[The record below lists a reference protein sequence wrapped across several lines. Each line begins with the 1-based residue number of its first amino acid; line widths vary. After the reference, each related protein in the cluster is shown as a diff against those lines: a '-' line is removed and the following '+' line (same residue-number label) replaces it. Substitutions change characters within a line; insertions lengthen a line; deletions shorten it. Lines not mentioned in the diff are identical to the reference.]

1 MATISNYVRWAT
13 NTEELKR
20 NLKEGLDSIEATRAG
35 ANKLVESLGGDKLI
49 AAAHRYAA
57 AVQEIGGVS
66 NLTRQ
71 EQERVNAVVEKAI
84 AKYEALGKTAPA
96 ALRELAAATKQT
108 GTEWESFTK
117 NFKVDTAI
125 DQPLGTA
132 KEAVNAF
139 AATLGPTGIAALAT
153 AASIGAIGVAAF
165 ELAEKA
171 AAVGGELNDM
181 SEKTGMS
188 VPALSKLSLAAQVA
202 GSDLGRMSSALF
214 MFEKNLGEGSK
225 KFEEGLHRLGLT
237 IEEVKAV
244 GPDDWLALIAERLH
258 HIEDPSERAAAA
270 MELFGKQ
277 GRDIIPTLLKLS
289 EAEQQVADIQ
299 PWTEEQAKQAEQFE
313 MQMKSAK
320 IHAESLGTAIGRDLI
335 PWINELMPAVKWLAS
350 TIWVQTGIPNTFHDI
365 SNAVSLTS
373 AAVDVLLGRLEQIPK
388 VTGAAARGVQAWK
401 DALKGREAGPLTLDP
416 GEQKA
421 AEQDLNETLKEQQR
435 VQKAAREEAEKQ
447 LTAWQN
453 LTGAGLALDGA
464 VESEV
469 RSWLALGKSQSD
481 IAAAYGLT
489 SQQVA
494 AVATQ
499 MKFEQSVL
507 DATTKAFGRQ
517 YAMLTPLTARFGE
530 LHDSLHLLIGDWNA
544 FHGGITVAGDEMAT
558 VTIPMFSTLPNVVPQ
573 GTKAIQDATAA
584 TKTFGDT
591 LTDAM
596 GDVPN
601 LLAAAFT
608 GGGGLGGAIKALGTK
623 VTAGLFGDKGAFS
636 GITKAATGGLTR
648 LFGDTIGGALG
659 AAIPGIGAL
668 IGPGITALVGGFRKL
683 FGGPSAEELK
693 GRATI
698 QDFEQQIA
706 STLTATQKL
715 EAGNDAWKQTTIAV
729 RDAYLAT
736 GRSEAEAE
744 AAVKRL
750 WDSSKKGAA
759 ETQAA
764 IDALNSVLQEQKQDQ
779 QDLEAAIQR
788 YGFSIEQLGPAMQ
801 KQRLDDQAK
810 QLLNDWRLLVGSGIA
825 VVDVDQRMASSIN
838 DYLKL
843 ARQTGQ
849 EVPASF
855 KPILQTMI
863 DNGTLLDDNGQAVTD
878 MGQLGVTWAESMTAG
893 FDRVVNKLQQLL
905 EGLGLVPKAL
915 DAIPDQKD
923 ITITPHLG
931 IPEEP
936 GGITGPRAEAAST
949 GGFVTALGIQRFDVG
964 GLVKASGWR
973 APWTFA
979 KTGTDVVPAML
990 TPGELVLNEPQQ
1002 AKIADLLAAGAAA
1015 AQGLLAGGKS
1025 GPAVVLQEK
1034 FEFSFDL
1041 RTIDGT
1047 DLQQTVET
1055 KLMPQIVSVI
1065 EDRRRGYA
1073 ARLQQALGTP

>member
-1 MATISNYVRWAT
+1 MAIITNTVRWST
-13 NTEELKR
+13 NVDELKR
-20 NLKEGLDSIEATRAG
+20 NLKSGLDQIEATRAG
-35 ANKLVESLGGDKLI
+35 AEKLVQSLGGDKLI
-49 AAAHRYAA
+49 AAAHKYAA

-66 NLTRQ
+66 SLTRQ

-84 AKYEALGKTAPA
+84 AKYEALGKTAPS
-96 ALRELAAATKQT
+96 ALRELAAATKQS
-108 GTEWESFTK
+108 GTEWDSFSK
-117 NFKVDTAI
+117 GFKVDEAI
-125 DQPLGTA
+125 NQPLGTA
-132 KEAVNAF
+132 KDAVNAF
-139 AATLGPTGIAALAT
+139 AGTLGPAGIAALAT
-153 AASIGAIGVAAF
+153 AASISAVGVAAF

-171 AAVGGELNDM
+171 AAVGAELNDM

-188 VPALSKLSLAAQVA
+188 VPALSKLSLSAQVA
-202 GSDLGRMSSALF
+202 GSDLNTMNSALF

-225 KFEEGLHRLGLT
+225 KFQEGLQRLGLS
-237 IEEVKAV
+237 IEQVKAV
-244 GPDDWLALIAERLH
+244 GPDDWLALIAERMH
-258 HIEDPSERAAAA
+258 NIEDPSERAAAA

-289 EAEQQVADIQ
+289 EAEEKIADIQ
-299 PWTEEQAKQAEQFE
+299 PWTEEEAKQAEEFE
-313 MQMKSAK
+313 MQVKSTK
-320 IHAESLGTAIGRDLI
+320 IHVEALGVAIGRDLI
-335 PWINELMPAVKWLAS
+335 PWINALMPPVKWLAN
-350 TIWVQTGIPNTFHDI
+350 TIWVQTGVPQIFHLIGDAI
-365 SNAVSLTS
+365 SWTTAT
-373 AAVDVLLGRLEQIPK
+373 VDVLLGRIDELPK
-388 VTGAAARGVQAWK
+388 VSGDAARGVKAWK
-401 DALKGREAGPLTLDP
+401 DALKEREAGPLTLDP
-416 GEQKA
+416 AEQKA

-447 LTAWQN
+447 LTAWNN

-464 VESEV
+464 IESEV

-517 YAMLTPLTARFGE
+517 YAMLTPLTARFGD
-530 LHDSLHLLIGDWNA
+530 LHDSLHVLIGDWNT
-544 FHGGITVAGDEMAT
+544 FHDGITVAGDTMAT

-573 GTKAIQDATAA
+573 GTKAIKEATAA

-608 GGGGLGGAIKALGTK
+608 GGGGLAGAGKALGTK
-623 VTAGLFGDKGAFS
+623 ITAGLFGEKGALS
-636 GITKAATGGLTR
+636 GVAAAATSGLKTV
-648 LFGDTIGGALG
+648 FGDTIGKALG
-659 AAIPGIGAL
+659 SALPGIGAL
-668 IGPGITALVGGFRKL
+668 IVPGIQALASGFKKL
-683 FGGPSAEELK
+683 FGGVSAEELK

-698 QDFEQQIA
+698 QDFEHQMA

-744 AAVKRL
+744 AAVTRL

-764 IDALNSVLQEQKQDQ
+764 IDAVNSVLQEQKQDQ

-801 KQRLDDQAK
+801 KQKLDDQAK
-810 QLLNDWRLLVGSGIA
+810 QLLNDWRLLVGSGIS
-825 VVDVDQRMASSIN
+825 VVDVDQKMASSIN

-843 ARQTGQ
+843 ARETGQ

-863 DNGTLLDDNGQAVTD
+863 DNGTLLDENGQAITN
-878 MGQLGVTWAESMTAG
+878 MGEVGVTWSETMTAG

-931 IPEEP
+931 IPEEQ
-936 GGITGPRAEAAST
+936 GGIAGPRGEMAST
-949 GGFVTALGIQRFDVG
+949 GGLVTGYGIQRFALG
-964 GLVKASGWR
+964 GRV
-973 APWTFA
+973 PWTFA
-979 KTGTDVVPAML
+979 PIGRDTVPAML
-990 TPGELVLNEPQQ
+990 TPGELILNEPQQ

-1015 AQGLLAGGKS
+1015 AQGLLAGDKS

-1034 FEFSFDL
+1034 FEFSFNL
-1041 RTIDGT
+1041 QTIDGS

-1065 EDRRRGYA
+1065 EDRRRGYT
-1073 ARLQQALGTP
+1073 ARLQQALGTT